1 MIISLFCFLIFCFCW
16 YKMSGQD
23 IQVDNVH
30 ILYQCSAVF
39 MSTFYRMLQNY
50 DQFTV
55 LQQSAKHL
63 THQTWSAADWM
74 DKFINDINICFQES
88 QHIHKSQNISTIHD
102 KYVVQYY
109 IFRETLLQYKYIFNR
124 SKNKTCHWVFFP
136 LQI

>member
-1 MIISLFCFLIFCFCW
+1 
-16 YKMSGQD
+16 MSGQD

-63 THQTWSAADWM
+63 THQT
-74 DKFINDINICFQES
+74 
-88 QHIHKSQNISTIHD
+88 
-102 KYVVQYY
+102 
-109 IFRETLLQYKYIFNR
+109 
-124 SKNKTCHWVFFP
+124 
-136 LQI
+136 

>member
-1 MIISLFCFLIFCFCW
+1 
-16 YKMSGQD
+16 
-23 IQVDNVH
+23 
-30 ILYQCSAVF
+30 
-39 MSTFYRMLQNY
+39 MSTFYHMLQNY

-63 THQTWSAADWM
+63 THQAWSAADWM

-124 SKNKTCHWVFFP
+124 SKNKTCHWVFLVVGFFVCFFP
-136 LQI
+136 LTDLKITNAKCTCFCLFLFVCGVLTI